1 VERPAG
7 KDRVLVED
15 ALKLLIED
23 EQEGRPSSASALA
36 GGLGLTRE
44 ATDGVLHSLRGAG
57 LLAPDGDPPR
67 LTGDGRDYALQ
78 VLRAHRLFEA
88 YLAQRTGLGEA
99 AWHARAHVA
108 EHRMTPEQVESIAD
122 ELGHPPYD
130 PHGDP
135 IPTRRGELPPR
146 RGRPLSERPAGWAG
160 RIVHVEDEPPE
171 IYRRLVRDGFAP
183 DVRLRIEEAG
193 ETSFRVR
200 IDGRSVDLPRDAA
213 RQVAADDLAAGERFD
228 ETITR
233 LSDLAPGERA
243 AVAGMSPLIRG
254 LARSRLLDLGVV
266 PGTVIEID
274 FASPAGDPV
283 AYRIRGASIA
293 LRREQSD
300 RILVRRVSGE
310 AA

>member
-1 VERPAG
+1 M
-7 KDRVLVED
+7 LVED

-23 EQEGRPSSASALA
+23 EQERLDSSAFALA
-36 GGLGLTRE
+36 KGLGLTRE
-44 ATDGVLHSLRGAG
+44 AAEGVLRSLRGAG
-57 LLAPDGDPPR
+57 LLDPAGDPPR
-67 LTGDGRDYALQ
+67 LTGAGREYAMQ
-78 VLRAHRLFEA
+78 VLRAHRLFET

-99 AWHARAHVA
+99 AWHERAHVA
-108 EHRMTPEQVESIAD
+108 EHRMSPEQVESIAD

-146 RGRPLSERPAGWAG
+146 RGRPLAERSAGWAG

-171 IYRRLVRDGFAP
+171 IYRRLARDGFAP
-183 DVRLRIEEAG
+183 DVRIRVENAG
-193 ETSFRVR
+193 SATFRVW
-200 IDGRSVDLPRDAA
+200 IDGHTVDLPREAA
-213 RQVAADDLAAGERFD
+213 GKITADDLPAGERFDDTILRLTDLAAGER
-228 ETITR
+228 
-233 LSDLAPGERA
+233 G

-266 PGTVIEID
+266 PGTVLEID

-300 RILVRRVSGE
+300 RILVRRVPE
-310 AA
+310 AAA